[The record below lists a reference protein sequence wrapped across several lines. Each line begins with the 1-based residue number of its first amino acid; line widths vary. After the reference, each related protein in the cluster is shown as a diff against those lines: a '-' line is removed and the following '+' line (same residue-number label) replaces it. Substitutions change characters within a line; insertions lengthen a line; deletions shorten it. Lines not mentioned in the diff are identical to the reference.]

1 MTQGTSF
8 PIDSAL
14 SAATILIVDDE
25 PANVK
30 LLHQVLLHS
39 GYQHIVQTADPRDV
53 AEIVKTKAIDLA
65 IFDLMMPELSGTDL
79 IAILEQELGAD
90 CPPVLILTAASSME
104 ARIEALDAG
113 ARDYV
118 NKPFSI
124 PELTAR
130 VKNLLEMHLLQKW
143 IRDENQLLGTRV
155 AERTE
160 ALYNTPLEI
169 IRRLGRAAEYRDN
182 ETGMH
187 IIRMSK
193 TSALL
198 AGKLGYTASASKDFV
213 NAAPMHD
220 IGKIG
225 IPDYV
230 LLKPGKLSRTEW
242 QIMQTHAQIGADILH
257 GTDSPLLEFAAE
269 IALSHHENGTVAAT
283 REASKAKTYYSA
295 VVSSR
300 SPMSMTPCVRSEP
313 TRPPGR
319 KLRRSTLCSPTKV
332 NILRRTSL
340 TRSHL
345 FVPRLSDFSPNTQT
359 QCKHRL
365 I

>member
-1 MTQGTSF
+1 MTLGTSF
-8 PIDSAL
+8 SIDSAL

-39 GYQHIVQTADPRDV
+39 GYHNIVQTTDPRDV
-53 AEIVKTKAIDLA
+53 AEIIKTKEIDLA

-79 IAILEQELGAD
+79 IPILERELGAR
-90 CPPVLILTAASSME
+90 CPPVLILTAATSME

-143 IRDENQLLGTRV
+143 IRDENQLLETRV
-155 AERTE
+155 AERTA
-160 ALYNTPLEI
+160 ALYNTRLEI

-198 AGKLGYTASASKDFV
+198 AEKLGYTASASEDFL

-225 IPDYV
+225 IPDRV
-230 LLKPGKLSRTEW
+230 LLKPGKFSGPEW

-257 GTDSPLLEFAAE
+257 GTHSPLLEFAAE
-269 IALSHHENGTVAAT
+269 IALNHHEKWDGSGYPRGLKGEDIPLSGRIVAVADVYDALRSKRT
-283 REASKAKTYYSA
+283 YKTAWTEAAALDFMLANKGKHFA
-295 VVSSR
+295 
-300 SPMSMTPCVRSEP
+300 P
-313 TRPPGR
+313 
-319 KLRRSTLCSPTKV
+319 
-332 NILRRTSL
+332 NIVDAFLSIRAQ
-340 TRSHL
+340 
-345 FVPRLSDFSPNTQT
+345 VERLVAEHADPV
-359 QCKHRL
+359 
-365 I
+365 